1 MAKND
6 FDIKK
11 HILVP
16 KQIKVSDKEKKALL
30 KKYGISVYDL
40 PLIKKDDPAIKDLGV
55 KSGDVVKVVRKSPT
69 AGEAIF
75 YRCVVNV

>member
-1 MAKND
+1 MVKL
-6 FDIKK
+6 DIKK

-16 KQIKVSDKEKKALL
+16 KHVKVSEKEKKALL
-30 KKYGISVYDL
+30 EKYAISAFDL
-40 PLIKKDDPAIKDLGV
+40 PLIRKNDPAIKNVDI
-55 KSGDVVKVVRKSPT
+55 KAGDVIKIIRKSPT